1 MDRHSPTVGAMRRAH
16 IAWTQRAGLSNGGNE
31 ILDLLAH
38 MHNGGILDILRA
50 DDSISAWFV
59 VMTIPLW
66 FAALILH
73 RYDV

>member
-1 MDRHSPTVGAMRRAH
+1 
-16 IAWTQRAGLSNGGNE
+16 
-31 ILDLLAH
+31 
-38 MHNGGILDILRA
+38 MHDGGILDILRV
-50 DDSISAWFV
+50 DDAISAWFV

>member
-1 MDRHSPTVGAMRRAH
+1 MDRHSPIMGAMRRAH

-31 ILDLLAH
+31 ILNFLAH
-38 MHNGGILDILRA
+38 MYDRGILDILRTGDA
-50 DDSISAWFV
+50 ISAWFV

-66 FAALILH
+66 FAALIPH